1 MSYIVD
7 RKDRYISNMPVVGV
21 TPNVYSFNN
30 IGSILDPYMGVNEV
44 QFYNPLTGQLGPN
57 YKTSSFQDNMLTNQP
72 NNNQP
77 NMLTNQLTS
86 LYNDNGINVQ
96 ITGSQDDTKR
106 VITILNNYF
115 TKTQAQAQVQPQAQA
130 QVQPQPQAQ

>member
-1 MSYIVD
+1 MSFFVD

-57 YKTSSFQDNMLTNQP
+57 YKTSSFLNNML
-72 NNNQP
+72 NNQP
-77 NMLTNQLTS
+77 NILNNQPTF
-86 LYNDNGINVQ
+86 LYNNNGINVQ
-96 ITGSQDDTKR
+96 ITGSQTDIDK
-106 VITILNNYF
+106 VKQILDNSF
-115 TKTQAQAQVQPQAQA
+115 KPAAPPAAAPAAPVAPAA
-130 QVQPQPQAQ
+130 P